1 VIRLVNDAA
10 DEVHR
15 NEAKHNGW
23 IKGARYLWLKNLQ
36 NFNEEERPRSS
47 GWRRPISTPYRLGNR
62 RNSVVD
68 HQQPLQRQRPGRQ
81 QGQRHPTK
89 HDLELMIYL
98 IAGGVLDVLPN

>member
-47 GWRRPISTPYRLGNR
+47 GWRRPISTPYSTFYPIETATN
-62 RNSVVD
+62 
-68 HQQPLQRQRPGRQ
+68 PKFEEGRS
-81 QGQRHPTK
+81 
-89 HDLELMIYL
+89 
-98 IAGGVLDVLPN
+98 